1 MGQIAGTNGWIGMT
15 SLHQFFT
22 MGGYAT
28 YVWTAYGL
36 SAITLLLNVWWPIT
50 REKRLLRELRER
62 TAVIDKP

>member
-1 MGQIAGTNGWIGMT
+1 MN
-15 SLHQFFT
+15 LHQFFA

-62 TAVIDKP
+62 AMVVD